1 MVELNNHG
9 VNYFQ
14 KDENDKV
21 KEITE
26 IMMKGRKEMGKQ
38 RLYKCCIDKI
48 EFEMRYYSSRIKEIV
63 DGLKELREDDKKEE
77 EIKQL
82 KSELKSV
89 RKSKKNAFQN
99 WKVVTQAEEAWRTMI
114 TMEYDE
120 SSSWKYQS
128 PITTSSIGYSVT
140 NTTIV
145 TECSQSIPEN
155 VNITGKIRVQLKIVH
170 DYFQIQYFLLYNT
183 NISIAM

>member
-1 MVELNNHG
+1 M
-9 VNYFQ
+9 
-14 KDENDKV
+14 
-21 KEITE
+21 
-26 IMMKGRKEMGKQ
+26 
-38 RLYKCCIDKI
+38 
-48 EFEMRYYSSRIKEIV
+48 
-63 DGLKELREDDKKEE
+63 
-77 EIKQL
+77 
-82 KSELKSV
+82 

-155 VNITGKIRVQLKIVH
+155 VNITVKM
-170 DYFQIQYFLLYNT
+170 N
-183 NISIAM
+183 N